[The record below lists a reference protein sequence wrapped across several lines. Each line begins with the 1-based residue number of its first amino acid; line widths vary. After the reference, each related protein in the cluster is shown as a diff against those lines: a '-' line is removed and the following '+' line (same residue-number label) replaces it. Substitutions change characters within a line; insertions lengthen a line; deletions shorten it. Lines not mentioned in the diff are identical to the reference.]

1 MRTESVQNNGHRSVL
16 IPLAQGAAI
25 GAAAG
30 MAGKYALPLTRE
42 EKNSDEYI
50 KVSNL
55 VNDQKKMYNYR
66 TERYISK
73 LNAKEK
79 HSVAEDEFI
88 KMFDGMKEG
97 DRMKPSKIR
106 TALNNLQNEKPTEL
120 LEFKRICKN
129 SSEVAERTAKQF
141 MNGYN
146 LVTKHIRPTSFFV
159 VAGAVL
165 GAVMSLVNDI
175 LKVRVE
181 H

>member
-1 MRTESVQNNGHRSVL
+1 M
-16 IPLAQGAAI
+16 I
-25 GAAAG
+25 
-30 MAGKYALPLTRE
+30 
-42 EKNSDEYI
+42 
-50 KVSNL
+50 
-55 VNDQKKMYNYR
+55 QKIIN
-66 TERYISK
+66 K

-97 DRMKPSKIR
+97 DRMKPSRIK

-129 SSEVAERTAKQF
+129 FSDMAERTAKQF

-159 VAGAVL
+159 ATGAIL
-165 GAVMSLVNDI
+165 GAVVALVNDI

-181 H
+181 N

>member
-30 MAGKYALPLTRE
+30 MAGKYALPLTHE
-42 EKNSDEYI
+42 EKNSDEYR
-50 KVSNL
+50 KVENL
-55 VNDQKKMYNYR
+55 VNDQKKVYSFR
-66 TERYISK
+66 TERYLEK
-73 LNAKEK
+73 LNAKDK
-79 HSVAEDEFI
+79 RSVAEDEFI
-88 KMFDGMKEG
+88 KMFDGMKDG
-97 DRMKPSKIR
+97 DRMKPSRIK
-106 TALNNLQNEKPTEL
+106 TAISNLRKEKPTEL
-120 LEFKRICKN
+120 LEFKRICQN

-159 VAGAVL
+159 AAGAIL
-165 GAVMSLVNDI
+165 GAVVALVNDI

>member
-1 MRTESVQNNGHRSVL
+1 MRTESVQNNGHRSIL

-25 GAAAG
+25 GAGAG
-30 MAGKYALPLTRE
+30 IVGKYALPLTHE
-42 EKNSDEYI
+42 EKNSNEYI

-66 TERYISK
+66 TERYINK

-97 DRMKPSKIR
+97 DRMKPSRIK

-129 SSEVAERTAKQF
+129 FSDMAERTAKQF

-159 VAGAVL
+159 ATGAIL
-165 GAVMSLVNDI
+165 GAVVALVNDI

-181 H
+181 N